1 MEDSK
6 DFNEMWDSLPE
17 DIQETLKKAIE
28 ESSAETEDQFLA
40 EIMIGECPQ
49 CESDQTKDCENVD
62 GIEDFSVGLCMD
74 CGYLWC
80 SECGRSLVRGVK
92 CKHWAICDTCDQAD
106 EIGYCGIDAPDC
118 EKLNDELQ

>member
-1 MEDSK
+1 MEESK
-6 DFNEMWDSLPE
+6 DFSKIWDSLPE

-28 ESSAETEDQFLA
+28 ESNAETEEQFLA

-62 GIEDFSVGLCMD
+62 GIEDFSVGLCMK

-80 SECGRSLVRGVK
+80 SECRRSLVQGVK
-92 CKHWAICDTCDQAD
+92 CKHWAICETCDQTD

-118 EKLNDELQ
+118 EKLNNELQ